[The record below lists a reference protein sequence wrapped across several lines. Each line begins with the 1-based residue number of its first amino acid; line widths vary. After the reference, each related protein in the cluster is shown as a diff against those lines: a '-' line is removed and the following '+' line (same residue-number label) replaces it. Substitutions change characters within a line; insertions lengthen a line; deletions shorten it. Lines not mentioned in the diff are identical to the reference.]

1 MARHTRRAKRR
12 AQKGGSER
20 RGNTFRLQNGR
31 SLIQTRI
38 EEMTRLL
45 EADRKDLEKIEDE
58 IGSLEQDVDVIR
70 EKMREQMP
78 NNRAARGQLLD
89 DLVQKQKK
97 LREER
102 RWRDTY
108 RQHVED
114 DERRLRVLRRSL
126 SNATA

>member
-1 MARHTRRAKRR
+1 MVRQTRRAKRR
-12 AQKGGSER
+12 AQRGGSER
-20 RGNTFRLQNGR
+20 SGNTFRLQNGR
-31 SLIQTRI
+31 SLIQNRI
-38 EEMTRLL
+38 REMERLL
-45 EADRKDLEKIEDE
+45 ELDRKDLEKMEDAV
-58 IGSLEQDVDVIR
+58 GSLEQDVDVLR
-70 EKMREQMP
+70 GKMREQAP

-89 DLVQKQKK
+89 DLTEKQKK